1 MGKRAKP
8 SAAVFLGRNGWV
20 SALRWFE
27 MRQVEL
33 ASALGTTQAQLSKYE
48 RVKNVPPTLEFLL
61 ELKRFSG
68 KSIDWI
74 LSGEH

>member
-1 MGKRAKP
+1 
-8 SAAVFLGRNGWV
+8 
-20 SALRWFE
+20 

-48 RVKNVPPTLEFLL
+48 RGKNVPTLEFLL

-74 LSGEH
+74 LTGEH